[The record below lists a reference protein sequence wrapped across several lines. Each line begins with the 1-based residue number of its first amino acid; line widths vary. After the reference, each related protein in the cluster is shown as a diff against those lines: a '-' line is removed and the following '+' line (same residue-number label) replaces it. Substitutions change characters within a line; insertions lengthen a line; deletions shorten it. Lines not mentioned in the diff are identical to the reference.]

1 MWRSET
7 VCSYQCMMK
16 TGTLQPV
23 LFRVDPPLHDIL
35 ATYCVM
41 SALWMECD
49 VCASMQDIQELTPDI
64 ARRHGLSLKQWPMP
78 SEASVACTK
87 EQLINLS
94 LHGDH
99 NNHKMEP
106 SAPPTLYQNAISTS
120 HGRDDPKHN
129 HSYQNSAQ
137 PGHERSTSSS
147 IFGQQRTLT
156 TSQRDAEALD
166 STSAEPL
173 QHGGGKSDSKHEH
186 PRQGAEALTLS
197 QATSVPGH
205 RWLPCPRVAT
215 PDAAVSDFITVFPH
229 PLCIPNTHS
238 QMLWIAERY
247 WSSPSSTH
255 THER

>member
-1 MWRSET
+1 
-7 VCSYQCMMK
+7 
-16 TGTLQPV
+16 
-23 LFRVDPPLHDIL
+23 
-35 ATYCVM
+35 
-41 SALWMECD
+41 
-49 VCASMQDIQELTPDI
+49 MQDIQELTPDI

-78 SEASVACTK
+78 SEASVACAK
-87 EQLINLS
+87 EQLSNLS

-99 NNHKMEP
+99 NNHKKEP
-106 SAPPTLYQNAISTS
+106 SAAPTLDQNAISTS
-120 HGRDDPKHN
+120 HGKDPKHN
-129 HSYQNSAQ
+129 HSYQYSAQ

-173 QHGGGKSDSKHEH
+173 QHGGGKSDSKREH

-215 PDAAVSDFITVFPH
+215 PDAAVSDFITVIH
-229 PLCIPNTHS
+229 IPFAS
-238 QMLWIAERY
+238 Q
-247 WSSPSSTH
+247 TH
-255 THER
+255 TVRCSGLQSATGLLLHHLTRMNFE